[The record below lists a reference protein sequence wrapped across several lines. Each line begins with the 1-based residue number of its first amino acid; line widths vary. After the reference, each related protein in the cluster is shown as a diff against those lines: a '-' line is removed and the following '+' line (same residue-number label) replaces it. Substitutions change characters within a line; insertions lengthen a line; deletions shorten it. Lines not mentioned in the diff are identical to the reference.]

1 MNNDRNISGSFN
13 NTIGLGTTYAQHEAG
28 VNSWDTYT
36 SAQTKIS
43 VRNIEKNGLPVK
55 TDSKNS
61 PVYDLAFK
69 LGQMFK

>member
-13 NTIGLGTTYAQHEAG
+13 NKIGLGTTYGQHEAG

-43 VRNIEKNGLPVK
+43 VRNIEQNGLQVK
-55 TDSKNS
+55 ADSKKS
-61 PVYDLAFK
+61 PAYDLAFK

>member
-13 NTIGLGTTYAQHEAG
+13 NTTGLGSTYTQHEAG

-36 SAQTKIS
+36 SAQTKIA
-43 VRNIEKNGLPVK
+43 VKNIQQYGMPQKPEPRK
-55 TDSKNS
+55 S
-61 PVYDLAFK
+61 PFYYFAFK